1 MGLTKYMSIEEFT
14 RYMNKL
20 FKKCKTKDVILPSQ
34 DKITLAKYIETF
46 DCNWK
51 TKVSIISHKNY
62 YEIIETPWF
71 AKDKY
76 SIFIKLGKGI
86 VQGRIIKGIEN
97 KTGLNSQQN

>member
-1 MGLTKYMSIEEFT
+1 M
-14 RYMNKL
+14 
-20 FKKCKTKDVILPSQ
+20 V
-34 DKITLAKYIETF
+34 
-46 DCNWK
+46 K

-62 YEIIETPWF
+62 YEIVETPWF

-76 SIFIKLGKGI
+76 SIAIKFIKGG